1 MERGGWPALV
11 TGQAPDAPTFLEAYL
26 EAILRSELLDA
37 VSKPNPVRMTA
48 LLRALSRN
56 IATETSQARLA
67 EEANIGANQIRSY
80 LDALERTFVLEPQP
94 AFGPSQRKLTTRPK
108 RDLAHSTSLPLET

>member
-11 TGQAPDAPTFLEAYL
+11 TGQAPDAPTFLESYL
-26 EAILRSELLDA
+26 EAISRSELLDA
-37 VSKPNPVRMTA
+37 DSKPNPVRMTA

-56 IATETSQARLA
+56 IATEISQARLA

-94 AFGPSQRKLTTRPK
+94 AFGPSQRKLTTRP
-108 RDLAHSTSLPLET
+108 RQDLAHSTSLPLET

>member
-11 TGQAPDAPTFLEAYL
+11 TGQAPDAPTFLETYL
-26 EAILRSELLDA
+26 GAISRSELLDA
-37 VSKPNPVRMTA
+37 GSQPNPVRMTA

-56 IATETSQARLA
+56 IATEISQARLA

-80 LDALERTFVLEPQP
+80 LDALERTLALEPQP
-94 AFGPSQRKLTTRPK
+94 AFGPSQRKLTTRP
-108 RDLAHSTSLPLET
+108 RQDLAHSTSLPLET